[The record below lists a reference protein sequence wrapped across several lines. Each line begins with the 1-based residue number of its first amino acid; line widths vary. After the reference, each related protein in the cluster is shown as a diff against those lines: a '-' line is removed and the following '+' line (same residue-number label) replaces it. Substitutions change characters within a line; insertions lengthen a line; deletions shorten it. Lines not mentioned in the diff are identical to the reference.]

1 MNKYVLII
9 LIVIGCGTYYYE
21 SEILTNAELYLALK
35 KTDIHILEKNYKK
48 IMYKGQI
55 YWAINN

>member
-9 LIVIGCGTYYYE
+9 LIVIGCGTYYDE

-55 YWAINN
+55 YWAKNN